1 MSKQSDLARLVAEC
15 EGSRLL
21 LERGIALGL
30 HGDDLAALV
39 AARVAALE
47 ALAEHRRLVP
57 VRDDA
62 FVAPRDRHVPHA
74 RKTKTDKPAA

>member
-1 MSKQSDLARLVAEC
+1 MNADRQLVHLLADC
-15 EGSRLL
+15 EASRLH

-47 ALAEHRRLVP
+47 ALAEYQRLVP

-62 FVAPRDRHVPHA
+62 FLAHDRHVPHQ
-74 RKTKTDKPAA
+74 RRNKKTDNAA